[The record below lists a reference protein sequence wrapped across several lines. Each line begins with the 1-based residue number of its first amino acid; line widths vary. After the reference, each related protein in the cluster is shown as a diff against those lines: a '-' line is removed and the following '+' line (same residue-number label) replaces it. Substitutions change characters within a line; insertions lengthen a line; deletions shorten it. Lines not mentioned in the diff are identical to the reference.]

1 MSAPTL
7 MARPAL
13 PSAKNPFPSV
23 QGDIDTTY
31 HTQQRD
37 MFASGLAAEIGVNAF
52 AVWHAIKS
60 HADFQTGVAWPGIRR
75 LMLLTGLSTDP
86 VQAAIKKLVENH
98 LLRVTK
104 RGQKNI
110 YVARER
116 MDVRVGD
123 LVICT
128 IAIDFVPSTMRERLA
143 KLKRS
148 AAGEIEGADVWAEVE
163 LIPGPGMRQDTN
175 GGSFKTAMRA
185 DQIPT
190 QLPCVESSLP
200 LSTPAQAR
208 HRLVEIANQMRGKGR
223 PPMPKH

>member
-1 MSAPTL
+1 MSAAPTS
-7 MARPAL
+7 MARPGA
-13 PSAKNPFPSV
+13 PNPFPSV

-60 HADFQTGVAWPGIRR
+60 HADFQTGVVWPGIRR

-86 VQAAIKKLVENH
+86 VQAAIKKLVDNH
-98 LLRVTK
+98 LLRVSK

-143 KLKRS
+143 KLIS
-148 AAGEIEGADVWAEVE
+148 AALVSSGA
-163 LIPGPGMRQDTN
+163 R
-175 GGSFKTAMRA
+175 
-185 DQIPT
+185 
-190 QLPCVESSLP
+190 
-200 LSTPAQAR
+200 LS
-208 HRLVEIANQMRGKGR
+208 KSCSY
-223 PPMPKH
+223 